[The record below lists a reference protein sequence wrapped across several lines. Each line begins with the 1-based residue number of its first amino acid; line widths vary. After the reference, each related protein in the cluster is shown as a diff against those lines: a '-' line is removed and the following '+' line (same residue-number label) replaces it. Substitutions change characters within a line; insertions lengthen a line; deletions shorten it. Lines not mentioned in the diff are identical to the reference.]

1 MKGDLLNDN
10 PISFLKGA
18 EFPFQKRKTL
28 RYRENIKLFEGQ
40 HFEVFNKWNTSRKL
54 YVYANLAGIICKKSA
69 DFLFGEEALITAGTG
84 DNTPESIAIER
95 LIVDNYLGQENY
107 EAALSASVLGDA
119 FYRIRYGQEYGGE
132 LPAELDPYRVFI
144 ESISAIDVFPEVNPL
159 NRRQIKVYHLC
170 VPCYNPATEEWSLQC
185 ESHYAGYIQYH
196 AYELEPQ
203 TTDIDGVVEFWKIGN
218 PIGNIEVQQTGVP
231 YPLIVHIPNTGRE
244 LTWEGLDDLS
254 EHKAI
259 FDEINNRLSQIAS
272 ILDKHSDPA
281 MAVPTGLLSTD
292 KDGRPYFRIAQ
303 DKVFEVLGKD
313 DIIPQYI
320 TWNGNLQEAME
331 ELQKLV
337 ELLLIASEIPP
348 IALGMNDSGTSG
360 SSGLSIKF
368 RMQSLLSKVN
378 RKKLYFNKGVVTVLY
393 IAQLLE
399 QALGIADY
407 EPTRPKIIFK
417 DGLPV
422 DSLQEVNEMNVRTG
436 GMPTISRKTALMR
449 LDNLTEAQ
457 ADAEIEKIMLEQEEM
472 MKLSDPTAFQ
482 TPSGEEDF
490 EQEDTPENL
499 KELQEEQRDKT
510 DKADEFGDYD
520 PRKDGI

>member
-1 MKGDLLNDN
+1 MKTYSNDT
-10 PISFLKGA
+10 PIDFSKGA
-18 EFPFQKRKTL
+18 EFPFQYKRIL

-40 HFEVFNKWNTSRKL
+40 HFDVFEKWNSSRSL

-69 DFLFGEEALITAGTG
+69 DFLFGEEAIISAGTG
-84 DNTPESIAIER
+84 DATPEALAIER
-95 LIVDNYLGQENY
+95 LVTENNLGQENY

-132 LPAELDPYRVFI
+132 LPKELDPYRVFI
-144 ESISAIDVFPEVNPL
+144 ENVSALDVYPEVNPM
-159 NRRQIKVYHLC
+159 NRRQIKAYHLC
-170 VPCYNPATEEWSLQC
+170 VPCYNPAKDDWTLQC
-185 ESHYAGYIQYH
+185 ESHYAGYVLYH
-196 AYELEPQ
+196 SYVLKPEQ
-203 TTDIDGVVEFWKIGN
+203 TDVDGVVEKWTIGN
-218 PIGNIEVQQTGVP
+218 CLGMETQQTGIAM
-231 YPLIVHIPNTGRE
+231 PLIVHVPNTGRE

-254 EHKAI
+254 EHKAL
-259 FDEINNRLSQIAS
+259 FDEINNRLSQIAA
-272 ILDKHSDPA
+272 ILDKHADPA
-281 MAVPTGLLSTD
+281 LAVPTGLLAED
-292 KDGRPYFRIAQ
+292 DQGRPYFRVAR

-320 TWNGNLQEAME
+320 TWNGNLQEAIQE
-331 ELQKLV
+331 VDKLV
-337 ELLLIASEIPP
+337 DLLLISAEIPP

-399 QALGIADY
+399 EALGVADY
-407 EPTRPKIIFK
+407 TPTRPKIVFK

-457 ADAEIEKIMLEQEEM
+457 ADAEIERINKEQQEALEGYA
-472 MKLSDPTAFQ
+472 DPTAFNEPREEQ
-482 TPSGEEDF
+482 VEEEEDAL
-490 EQEDTPENL
+490 EQQKKAVDE
-499 KELQEEQRDKT
+499 
-510 DKADEFGDYD
+510 ADEFGGYD
-520 PRKDGI
+520 PIRDGI